1 MRVLFDTNVVLDVLL
16 DREPYVEAASYLFSQ
31 VEQGELVG
39 SICATTVTT
48 VYYLT
53 AKALDVMQA
62 VNKVQ
67 TLLTLFEVATVNRA
81 VLEAALTA
89 GFTDFEDAVIH
100 EAARHTEAGAI
111 VTRNA
116 RDFAKASIP
125 IYVPD
130 ELMKMLQARRG

>member
-1 MRVLFDTNVVLDVLL
+1 VLDVLL
-16 DREPYVEAASYLFSQ
+16 DREPYIEAASYLFSQ

-53 AKALDVMQA
+53 AKSLDSTRA
-62 VNKVQ
+62 VHNVQ
-67 TLLTLFEVATVNRA
+67 KLLTLFEVATVNRA

-89 GFTDFEDAVIH
+89 DFSDFEDAVIH
-100 EAARHTEAGAI
+100 EAARHTDAGAI

-116 RDFAKASIP
+116 KDFAKASIP

-130 ELMKMLQARRG
+130 ELMRILQARRG

>member
-48 VYYLT
+48 VYDLT
-53 AKALDVMQA
+53 AKALDGARA
-62 VNKVQ
+62 VHNVQ
-67 TLLTLFEVATVNRA
+67 TLLMLFEVATVNRA

-89 GFTDFEDAVIH
+89 EFSDFEDAVIH
-100 EAARHTEAGAI
+100 EAARHTAAGAI